1 MGFHRRHTRS
11 LTSTCKRTILRGA
24 ISKQPITRHRDRKA
38 LLLEHGIDKMKT
50 LTLLLLLSFLACGDL
65 GENGVPTVHLIRD
78 YNGDLQIIYG
88 ISDWAVWQTFGFHVQ
103 SDIPMPTDTYILVGR
118 SLVHMP
124 LGAVQ
129 SELMDYTIEVY
140 PEREQLPKTGT
151 ITIQPPEK
159 RADVLP
165 KNAAEKLLLVGYS
178 FNPYKVG
185 NPASLTFEIDESLD
199 ELRRR
204 ANR

>member
-1 MGFHRRHTRS
+1 
-11 LTSTCKRTILRGA
+11 
-24 ISKQPITRHRDRKA
+24 
-38 LLLEHGIDKMKT
+38 MKT
-50 LTLLLLLSFLACGDL
+50 LTLLLLLSLLACGDL
-65 GENGVPTVHLIRD
+65 GENGLPTVHLIKD
-78 YNGDLQIIYG
+78 YETSPG
-88 ISDWAVWQTFGFHVQ
+88 IMYHRYPNWSAWKQFGYHVQ
-103 SDIPMPTDTYILVGR
+103 SDIPMPTDTYILVGH

-165 KNAAEKLLLVGYS
+165 KSAAGKLLLVGYP

-199 ELRRR
+199 ELRMR